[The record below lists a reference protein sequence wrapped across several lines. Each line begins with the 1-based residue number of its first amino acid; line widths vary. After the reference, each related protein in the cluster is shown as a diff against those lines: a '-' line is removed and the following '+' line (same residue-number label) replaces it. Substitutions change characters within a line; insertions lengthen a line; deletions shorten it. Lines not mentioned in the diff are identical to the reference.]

1 MRCPRA
7 CVVSCSELNG
17 FWSCAPVLVSCRY
30 VSNGVLRLSK
40 EEVDKAHKDGKKRFS
55 PGFSLEFH
63 FRARH
68 PAL

>member
-1 MRCPRA
+1 M
-7 CVVSCSELNG
+7 
-17 FWSCAPVLVSCRY
+17 VSCRY